1 MGNQD
6 RIFTGHLI
14 NFIDGCGNG
23 LCYHIAVKVS
33 AHIGGHA
40 GIRSHLAEE
49 LVYGFVIIWELRTF
63 VGNGFSIFPASDTE
77 LGVPALIQGL
87 GADVSAYRGRTC
99 LAAARLID

>member
-1 MGNQD
+1 M
-6 RIFTGHLI
+6 LI
-14 NFIDGCGNG
+14 GKFCSA
-23 LCYHIAVKVS
+23 IALYSSVS
-33 AHIGGHA
+33 APGAPPGSIA
-40 GIRSHLAEE
+40 IIEASIRSHLAEE